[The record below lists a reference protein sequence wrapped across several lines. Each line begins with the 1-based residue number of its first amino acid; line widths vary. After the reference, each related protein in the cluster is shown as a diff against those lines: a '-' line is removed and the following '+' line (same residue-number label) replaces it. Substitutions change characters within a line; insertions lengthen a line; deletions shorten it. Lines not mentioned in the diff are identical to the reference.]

1 MDAELE
7 AWLKAATQ
15 DLMRAMADDSVDK
28 LAVLGPVMMDQQPGE
43 RLVHEF
49 FIGTCGPEGFRFRL
63 VGCEIRAGARLLLND
78 VRRELRARRFRIQS
92 FDDPLAMARACE
104 EQWPGANTYELRLDI
119 EHIAGI
125 AVVH

>member
-7 AWLKAATQ
+7 AWLKAGTK
-15 DLMRAMADDSVDK
+15 DLMRVMADDSIDK
-28 LAVLGPVMMDQQPGE
+28 HAVLGPVMMDQPPGE
-43 RLVHEF
+43 QLVHEF

-78 VRRELRARRFRIQS
+78 VRRELRSRRFHIQS

-104 EQWPGANTYELRLDI
+104 EQWPGANTYELCLDI
-119 EHIAGI
+119 EHIAGVGV
-125 AVVH
+125 AH